1 MNLQGRM
8 ETKLNKQGVQYE
20 VLIITFSNGYEK
32 MVFLDN
38 SEKFLIKQLAE
49 KK

>member
-8 ETKLNKQGVQYE
+8 EKRKNKEGKEYE
-20 VLIITFSNGYEK
+20 VLIITFPNGYEK

-38 SEKFLIKQLAE
+38 SEKFLIKTITE

>member
-8 ETKLNKQGVQYE
+8 EKKTNKDGKEYE
-20 VLIITFSNGYEK
+20 VLIITFPNGYEK
-32 MVFLDN
+32 LVFLDN
-38 SEKFLIKQLAE
+38 SEKFLIKTITE